1 MKNVMLIKRLLAA
14 PVLAA
19 ASLNAYAADSALAT
33 NAISALEQAKSDG
46 ESVGAKVIAA
56 VVVIVGLSLV
66 IALIRKV

>member
-1 MKNVMLIKRLLAA
+1 MKSNTLIKRLLAA

-19 ASLNAYAADSALAT
+19 ASLSVYAADSTLAT
-33 NAISALEQAKSDG
+33 NANNALDQAKADG

-66 IALIRKV
+66 ITLIRKV